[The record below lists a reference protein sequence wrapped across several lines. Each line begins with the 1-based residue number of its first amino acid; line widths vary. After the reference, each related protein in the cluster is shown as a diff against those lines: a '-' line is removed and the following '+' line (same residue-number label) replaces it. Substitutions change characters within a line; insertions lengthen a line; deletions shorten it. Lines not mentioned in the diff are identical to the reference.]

1 MRRIIL
7 TSLTVSL
14 GITVVAAAAGV
25 WLIRSELAIRPPIA
39 VIDYSPIAN
48 AVSLG
53 VPLEQIQPFLRET
66 KRRAAAYQAAG
77 FIVINAA
84 SIDAAPDEVFVPPLD
99 DLPEA
104 WREAASAAPKILP
117 EADMD
122 SGVGRGDGSVP

>member
-1 MRRIIL
+1 MKRIIL
-7 TSLTVSL
+7 SSLAVSL
-14 GITVVAAAAGV
+14 GTTAVAAAAGV
-25 WLIRSELAIRPPIA
+25 WFVRSELAIRPPIA

-53 VPLEQIQPFLRET
+53 VPLDQIQPYLREI

-84 SIDAAPDEVFVPPLD
+84 SVDAAPDEVFVPPLD

-104 WREAASAAPKILP
+104 WREAASAAPKMSPAP
-117 EADMD
+117 EMR
-122 SGVGRGDGSVP
+122 SGAERGDGSVP